1 MISEWFTQTVKQHQG
16 KMWLLLLPWF
26 ILLLA
31 VGTALIPAGEGF
43 PRETVIQLLLC
54 LYILAVG
61 TDTYLVKKQKTTAK
75 VEWVFGAVAVVV
87 VLVRSL
93 G

>member
-1 MISEWFTQTVKQHQG
+1 MAAFAAVVYFAAGGGHG
-16 KMWLLLLPWF
+16 PW
-26 ILLLA
+26 
-31 VGTALIPAGEGF
+31 GEGF

-61 TDTYLVKKQKTTAK
+61 TDTYLVKKQKTTAM